1 MERVALK
8 LPCGHTPP
16 DLPPPG
22 QPYAPDQCY
31 VCWTFQTSPA
41 HNRLW
46 GGNGL
51 PAAPAPAVNLPCVH
65 LGAATGRTVDCPTC
79 ADRVSLKLFACAAH
93 GTCTQGKQAPGLACC
108 PCPDFEPDTFR
119 LVAPLGTADQPLRW
133 EGRVAKRPWHWK
145 VTAVVPHLDTVE
157 PLAVVL
163 DLLRLQT
170 EPPYLLV
177 IDTGSPPAVCRE
189 LECMRAPDC
198 EVHFVR
204 GHGYLHSSAPVTV
217 AMDLAMALCRTE
229 YLYTTHADVF
239 LRRRDYLEWL
249 LTQCSPSCPAVGY
262 EMSPRSW
269 ATQQWRGMV
278 SHTASMLH
286 VPTLRRAG
294 VLWNMEFA
302 YELAGWVGRAAN
314 GWPDTETGMN
324 LIMRRAGLRPKII
337 GPERN
342 YSLHQDANLTHV
354 RSYPGTKAY
363 SPQDPYHAKAAGWMV
378 AALAEARERA
388 VRWRA
393 EFSPT
398 KLEPKEG
405 GG

>member
-1 MERVALK
+1 VEGDGDGVTR
-8 LPCGHTPP
+8 PCTC
-16 DLPPPG
+16 DRFTPG
-22 QPYAPDQCY
+22 QPFEIGRDCRICFLYHTD
-31 VCWTFQTSPA
+31 PA
-41 HNRLW
+41 YNRLW
-46 GGNGL
+46 GGNDL
-51 PAAPAPAVNLPCVH
+51 RAAAAPPVPLPCVH
-65 LGAATGRTVDCPTC
+65 LGAATGQTVECPSC
-79 ADRVSLKLFACAAH
+79 PANKVRLKTFSCVIH
-93 GTCTQGKQAPGLACC
+93 GTCTQGKRAPGLACC

-133 EGRVAKRPWHWK
+133 EGRCPKRPWQFR
-145 VTAVVPHLDTVE
+145 VTAVVPHLDTPE

-189 LECMRAPDC
+189 LERMRGPDC

-249 LTQCSPSCPAVGY
+249 LAQCSAACPAVGY

-269 ATQQWRGMV
+269 ATQEWRGMV

-286 VPTLRRAG
+286 VPALRRAG
-294 VLWNMEFA
+294 VLWNMEYA

-324 LIMRRAGLRPKII
+324 LVLRRAGLRPKII

-342 YSLHQDANLTHV
+342 YSRHEDENIDHP
-354 RSYPGTKAY
+354 RSYPGTRAY
-363 SPQDPYHAKAAGWMV
+363 SPGSAYHARAAAWM
-378 AALAEARERA
+378 ADALAQARARA
-388 VRWRA
+388 ARWRA
-393 EFSPT
+393 
-398 KLEPKEG
+398 G
-405 GG
+405 